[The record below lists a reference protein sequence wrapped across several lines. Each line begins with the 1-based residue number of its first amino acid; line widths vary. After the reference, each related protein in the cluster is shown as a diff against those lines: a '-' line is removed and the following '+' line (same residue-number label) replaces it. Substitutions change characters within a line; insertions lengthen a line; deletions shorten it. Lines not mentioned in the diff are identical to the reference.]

1 MIVRQ
6 LISFLRLPQRPMD
19 RKPSPAFPK
28 RFCFWNF
35 AACFGWTVAL
45 LVLLI
50 RSAGGYHHT
59 IAFVHFRLAGLQW
72 TRGEDL
78 YANWRGFVYSPMVA
92 AFFAPF
98 AYLPASV
105 GIALWQ
111 LLNVAAALG
120 GLAALLQT
128 ISPGDVRKHVGIVCL
143 LLLPSAL
150 GNLDIGHSNPLTI
163 GLLMLAVAAVGVQRW
178 NCAALCV
185 AMAASLKIY
194 PLAIGLLICVI
205 APRPF
210 GWRLLVLSY
219 CSPLPPSF
227 FNTGL
232 MLWSSIAPGSQPAA
246 RITG

>member
-1 MIVRQ
+1 MN
-6 LISFLRLPQRPMD
+6 
-19 RKPSPAFPK
+19 RKSSLAFPE
-28 RFCFWNF
+28 RLGFWNF
-35 AACFGWTVAL
+35 TACIGWSAALV
-45 LVLLI
+45 VLLI

-246 RITG
+246 RITGSIIPLNMLR

>member
-1 MIVRQ
+1 MNRQ
-6 LISFLRLPQRPMD
+6 PPERDSF
-19 RKPSPAFPK
+19 PAFP
-28 RFCFWNF
+28 RLWNF
-35 AACFGWTVAL
+35 VACAGWIAVLLVFLIRAGEYHRTICFG
-45 LVLLI
+45 
-50 RSAGGYHHT
+50 
-59 IAFVHFRLAGLQW
+59 HFRLAGLQW

-78 YANWRGFVYSPMVA
+78 YRDWRGFVYSPVVA

-111 LLNVAAALG
+111 LLNAAALLG

-194 PLAIGLLICVI
+194 PL
-205 APRPF
+205 
-210 GWRLLVLSY
+210 
-219 CSPLPPSF
+219 
-227 FNTGL
+227 
-232 MLWSSIAPGSQPAA
+232 
-246 RITG
+246 